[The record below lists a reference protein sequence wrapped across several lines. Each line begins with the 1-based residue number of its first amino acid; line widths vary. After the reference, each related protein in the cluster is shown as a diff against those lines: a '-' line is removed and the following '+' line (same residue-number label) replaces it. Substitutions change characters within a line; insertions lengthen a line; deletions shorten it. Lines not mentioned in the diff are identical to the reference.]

1 MHILIAPDK
10 FKHALHALDAAK
22 AMREGVFS
30 VLPDAIYELVPL
42 ADGGEG
48 TLEALANLF
57 PDMREVRVQNALGRD
72 VSAQFALSSDGQS
85 ALIET
90 AQANGL
96 WRLSP
101 TEYDPINASTYGVGQ
116 LILAALKA
124 DAKRIYLGLGGSAT
138 HDGGVGMAEAL
149 ATKQAE
155 VAQVDFIALCDVRS
169 NLEDAITFASQK
181 GAKPDDLPVLKQRL
195 SDLAKQ
201 YTHVDPASEF
211 TGAAG
216 GLGFGCAAFLNARLM
231 SGAHEILSLLDVQTK
246 IRNADLVL
254 TGEGSFDAQT
264 ASGKLIDELASQ
276 CKNAAKPLYVLA
288 GKVDDRVKIDGITDI
303 FNINDNNQ
311 ANLSQTKARLSVA
324 TANAL
329 KHFRS

>member
-22 AMREGVFS
+22 AMHEGVLS
-30 VLPDAIYELVPL
+30 IIPDATCELAPL

-57 PDMREVRVQNALGRD
+57 PDIREVRVQNALGRD

-96 WRLSP
+96 WRLAP

-124 DAKRIYLGLGGSAT
+124 GAKRIYLGLGGSAT

-155 VAQVDFIALCDVRS
+155 VAQLDFIALCDVRS

-195 SDLAKQ
+195 SELAKRHTSVNPESR
-201 YTHVDPASEF
+201 Y
-211 TGAAG
+211 TGAGG
-216 GLGFGCAAFLNARLM
+216 GLGFGCAAFLNARLT
-231 SGAHEILSLLDVQTK
+231 SGAHGILSLLDTQAK
-246 IRNADLVL
+246 IENADLVL

-276 CKNAAKPLYVLA
+276 CKNADKPLYVLA
-288 GKVDDRVKIDGITDI
+288 GKVDKHIKIDGVTST
-303 FNINDNNQ
+303 FNINENSQ
-311 ANLSQTKARLSVA
+311 ANLSQTKARLTIA

-329 KHFRS
+329 KYFFC